1 MAVEIAIDTN
11 RYRDFADGVP
21 EAVAVFRTAPK
32 IHVPLIVV
40 AELRAGFALGSRGEE
55 NQRIFEQFL
64 HRPRV
69 EVLLPTVETTRHYAH
84 LYRQLRAAGTPIPT
98 NDLWIA
104 ALVVQHE
111 LTLFSRDAHFDALP
125 QIPTITGIT

>member
-11 RYRDFADGVP
+11 RYRDLVDGEP
-21 EAVAVFRTAPK
+21 EAVAVLRTAPK
-32 IHVPLIVV
+32 IHIPFIVV
-40 AELRAGFALGSRGEE
+40 AELRAGFAVGSRGDE

-69 EVLLPTVETTRHYAH
+69 AVLLPTVETTRHYAH

-104 ALVVQHE
+104 SLVVQHE

-125 QIPTITGIT
+125 QIPTIAGNI